1 MSRRIPLS
9 RAAQLV
15 GVKRRALQ
23 KQIQDG
29 HIPSFDGTVEV
40 SDLLRVYPDV
50 QMHDNTQLERMER
63 IMERSAS
70 KVSRSENALP
80 DAHVL
85 AARVNA
91 LAQDLV
97 DAKTEANWS
106 TELLAQIKQ
115 RIETIADDDRKA
127 WQGFRQWLLG
137 SLNRSQ
143 STNDP
148 SRQLLAQAQFLR
160 TMTANV
166 RVFGSEQA
174 FPVEGATSILE
185 AGLEAGVPLE
195 FGCNDGTCGLC
206 RARVTSGEVTTLK
219 PHEYALS
226 EAEKSQ
232 GYCLMCS
239 CTPVTDLVIEAKVAG
254 GPEDIPVQRI
264 LSKVQR
270 IDPLSTDVTLL
281 QLRTPRTRRLRFFA
295 GQSVKL
301 VINEDVIGE
310 FPIASCPCDERHLE
324 FHIPS
329 HTDSPFSRYL
339 KNQLKRRDEILIE
352 GPVGQFVLDE
362 ASMRPLIMI
371 AADTGFAPLKSITEH
386 AMQLE
391 HTEEIHFFWVINQI
405 ETHYLENLCRAWVD
419 AFDGF
424 SSQCMTGKTAFSDKN
439 AYQREQEAFM
449 KTILAQHDN
458 IENYDIY
465 IAGDAHFIKIAQALF
480 VNVGFPKKQI
490 FSGILP

>member
-9 RAAQLV
+9 RAAHLV

-29 HIPSFDGTVEV
+29 NIPSFDGTVEV

-50 QMHDNTQLERMER
+50 QLHDNTQLERMER
-63 IMERSAS
+63 IMERSTS
-70 KVSRSENALP
+70 KLSRGENALP
-80 DAHVL
+80 DTHVL

-97 DAKTEANWS
+97 DAKMQANWS
-106 TELLAQIKQ
+106 TELLRQVKQ
-115 RIETIADDDRKA
+115 RVEGLPQGDDG
-127 WQGFRQWLLG
+127 WCEFRDWFFAA
-137 SLNRSQ
+137 LNRSWRTDDSSQ
-143 STNDP
+143 K
-148 SRQLLAQAQFLR
+148 LLANEQLLR

-166 RVFGSEQA
+166 RIFNSGQA
-174 FPVEGATSILE
+174 FPVEGATSVLE

-206 RARVTSGEVTTLK
+206 RARVISGEVTRLK

-239 CTPVTDLVIEAKVAG
+239 CTPVTDLVIEARVAS
-254 GPEDIPVQRI
+254 GPGDIPVQRI

-270 IDPLSTDVTLL
+270 ITPLSDDVTLL

-295 GQSVKL
+295 GQSIRL
-301 VINEDVIGE
+301 IITEDIVGD

-324 FHIPS
+324 VHVHS
-329 HTDSPFSRYL
+329 HTGSPFAEYL
-339 KNQLKRRDEILIE
+339 KNHLKRREEVLIE
-352 GPVGQFVLDE
+352 GPSGQFVLDE

-371 AADTGFAPLKSITEH
+371 AGDTGFAPLKSITEH

-391 HTEEIHFFWVINQI
+391 HTEDIHFYWVINQI
-405 ETHYLENLCRAWVD
+405 KKHYLENLCRAWED

-424 SSQCMTGKTAFSDKN
+424 SSQCLESSAVPADKN
-439 AYQREQEAFM
+439 NYKNELEGLM
-449 KTILAQHDN
+449 KTILAQHDP
-458 IENYDIY
+458 IEDYDLY
-465 IAGDAHFIKIAQALF
+465 IAGDAPFVKVAQALF
-480 VNVGFPKKQI
+480 VNVGLPKNQV
-490 FSGILP
+490 FSPAVF